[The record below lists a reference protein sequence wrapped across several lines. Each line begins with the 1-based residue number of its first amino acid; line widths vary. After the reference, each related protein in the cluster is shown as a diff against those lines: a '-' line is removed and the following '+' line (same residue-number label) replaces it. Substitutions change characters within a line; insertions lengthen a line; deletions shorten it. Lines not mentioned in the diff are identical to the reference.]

1 MQAFNV
7 GSPYENMKFINILD
21 KLQQEIGTEYDWFVN
36 ILDGKFGVID
46 ELTNEKE
53 ELEKELS
60 EMEEELD
67 KQEKES
73 DKLQDKVCELE
84 DEVKVLKK
92 DLEDWRNSKSELESV
107 DIENDN
113 DEDNDENLEDL
124 DSDNPNAFREH
135 ILMLRVRRD
144 LEKTH
149 ELNKTLTDVSFDE
162 RRILSKNCPG
172 FDHAILWYYN
182 GGVLQSAVVKKTVYT
197 RTLNKLKSV
206 GYIKLREIDYYREM
220 Y

>member
-7 GSPYENMKFINILD
+7 GSTYENMKFINILD
-21 KLQQEIGTEYDWFVN
+21 KLQQEFGTEHDWFVS
-36 ILDGKFGVID
+36 ILEGKFGIID

-67 KQEKES
+67 KQEKEA

-84 DEVKVLKK
+84 DVVKGLTK
-92 DLEDWRNSKSELESV
+92 DLEDLRNSKSELESV
-107 DIENDN
+107 DIEN
-113 DEDNDENLEDL
+113 EDNEDIEEDL
-124 DSDNPNAFREH
+124 DSDNPNEFREH